1 LAQDL
6 EKVYPDMVF
15 RGDSGQLGIFYIEL
29 IPVLIEAMQEQQA
42 VIEQQA
48 KQLIDIEQRL
58 AKLEKKSK

>member
-1 LAQDL
+1 
-6 EKVYPDMVF
+6 MVF

-29 IPVLIEAMQEQQA
+29 IPVLIEAMQEQQT

-58 AKLEKKSK
+58 AKLELKKSK